1 VNDESTTEHNFI
13 IPCSAASLVGHAE
26 TPILIK
32 HRQGRTNN
40 HLFDR
45 CYTPKPQIEKGKYM
59 KPILDSDLHRKVE
72 SILAECISEI
82 KLQRMNEKEFIGKF
96 MHLIAAIDQRNMNE
110 IITYTKTAS
119 YSGK

>member
-1 VNDESTTEHNFI
+1 
-13 IPCSAASLVGHAE
+13 
-26 TPILIK
+26 
-32 HRQGRTNN
+32 
-40 HLFDR
+40 
-45 CYTPKPQIEKGKYM
+45 M